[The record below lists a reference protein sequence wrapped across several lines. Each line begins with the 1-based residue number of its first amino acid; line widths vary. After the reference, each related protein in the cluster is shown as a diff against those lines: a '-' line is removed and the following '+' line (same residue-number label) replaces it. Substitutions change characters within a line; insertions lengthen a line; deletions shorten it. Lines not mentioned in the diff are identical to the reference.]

1 MKVLAH
7 SPLVYHLLQDGEALY
22 LDVNCNQ
29 GVFSSSITFE
39 LNLQE
44 TNQFQSQGLD
54 YINQLA
60 VKVMNNV
67 SGFKSRDIMN
77 PAMSQNIEAARKI
90 ETALL
95 FFRD

>member
-29 GVFSSSITFE
+29 GVFSNSITFE
-39 LNLQE
+39 LNPQE
-44 TNQFQSQGLD
+44 TEQYQAQGLD

-60 VKVMNNV
+60 LNVMNNV

-77 PAMSQNIEAARKI
+77 PAISRNI

-95 FFRD
+95 FYRG